1 MKLSCLPVSLFP
13 NIISGEMDLY
23 EWTDFAR
30 QAGLDAVDFSI
41 LFLHSRTRKEVSKA
55 KEALN
60 RAGMPLAM
68 ITTYPDFT
76 DPSPIQRDREL
87 AHTYSD
93 IAVAAELGASYVRIT
108 AGQACSR
115 DVRET
120 LDGIMECF
128 AHCEE
133 FAYQAGIRLV
143 YENHAKPGAWDVP
156 DFDFNTAIFLQM
168 AEMTKERNI
177 GINFDTANTLGFGDD
192 PIPVFEKVFSQVE
205 TIHVADIRSKGSME
219 YTEIGQGTAPIKEIL
234 RLAKRNGFDGLV
246 SIEEASMHG
255 MNGIKRAVQTTR
267 KIWDGCYE

>member
-13 NIISGEMDLY
+13 EIISGEMDLY
-23 EWTDFAR
+23 EWTDFAH

-41 LFLHSRTRKEVSKA
+41 LFLRSRTRREISKA

-60 RAGMPLAM
+60 RAGMSLAM

-76 DPSPIQRDREL
+76 DPSPVQRDREL

-93 IAVAAELGASYVRIT
+93 IAVAAELEASYVRIT
-108 AGQACSR
+108 AGQACTR

-128 AHCEE
+128 DRCEA
-133 FAYQAGIRLV
+133 FARQAGVKLV
-143 YENHAKPGAWDVP
+143 YENHAKPGAWEVP

-168 AEMTKERNI
+168 AEMTKGKDI
-177 GINFDTANTLGFGDD
+177 GINFDTANTWGFGDD
-192 PIPVFEKVFSQVE
+192 PVPVFKKVLSQVE

-234 RLAKRNGFDGLV
+234 NLAKRNGFDGLV

-255 MNGIKRAVQTTR
+255 VDGIERAVQTTR
-267 KIWDGCYE
+267 KIWVECYE